1 VSKVT
6 DPQECDDVSEITAQQ
21 LDEAVEGQ
29 TITSKFLD
37 TVRAHGSLVA
47 LREKHDDDSWTER
60 TYDQYAEEV
69 ARVAGGLRALG
80 VEPGDRV
87 VLMMRNIPEFH
98 ILDMAVLFCGATPV
112 SIYNSSSSE
121 QVAYLAGHCEAKVA
135 VLEDVDFLERFLKVR
150 DELPNLAE
158 LVVLS
163 DPDGRAGDDVRDR
176 EALWGADPVDLDE
189 GSGLN
194 QPEGLATVIYTSG
207 TTGPPKGVM
216 ITHRN
221 VVWTCEGYLR
231 LIDVE
236 PVGFRVVSYLPMAH
250 VAERAS
256 SHYLG
261 ALGGFEITTCP
272 EPALVA
278 GYLGAVKPN
287 SMFGVPRVWEK
298 LYGGV
303 QAALAADPEK
313 KQKFDEA
320 VAAAIPI
327 VERRTMG
334 EATDEDEATYAFLD
348 EVAFSMVREL
358 VGLDQLKF
366 AVTGAAP
373 IPADLISWF
382 RAIGIPMSEIYGMSE
397 SSGPM
402 TWDPY
407 RVKAGSVGRAF
418 PGCEI
423 FLADDG
429 EVCARG
435 GNVFAGYL
443 NDPEKT
449 AEALDDDGTLHSGD
463 IGVFDDEGYLTI
475 VDRKKEL
482 IITAGG
488 KNISPANLEAS
499 LKLIPLVGQ
508 ACAIGDDR
516 PFVSALIVLDPDVA
530 PVWAKDHGI
539 EATSLAELAIHPDVI
554 AEVDRGVT
562 EVMASFNNAERVKKV
577 TILPEE
583 WMPDSEELTPTSKLK
598 RRGIHAKYAEEIEA
612 MYG

>member
-1 VSKVT
+1 VP
-6 DPQECDDVSEITAQQ
+6 DITAEQ
-21 LDEAVEGQ
+21 LDAAVEGQ
-29 TITSKFLD
+29 TITSRFLQ
-37 TVRAHGSLVA
+37 TVEAHGDLVA
-47 LREKHDDDSWTER
+47 LRSKEGDDSWREW
-60 TYDQYAEEV
+60 TYGEYADEV

-80 VEPGDRV
+80 VGPGDRIV
-87 VLMMRNIPEFH
+87 VMLRNIPEFH
-98 ILDMAVLFCGATPV
+98 VVDMAALFCGATPV
-112 SIYNSSSSE
+112 SIYNSSSPE

-135 VLEDVDFLERFLKVR
+135 VVEDVGFLERFLKVR
-150 DELPNLAE
+150 EELPALSE
-158 LVVLS
+158 IVVLS
-163 DPDGRAGDDVRDR
+163 DPDGLAGDQVRQRD
-176 EALWGADPVDLDE
+176 ALWGADPVDLAE

-194 QPEGLATVIYTSG
+194 TPDGLATVIYTSG

-221 VVWTCEGYLR
+221 VVWTAEGYLR
-231 LIDVE
+231 LIDVD
-236 PVGFRVVSYLPMAH
+236 PAGFRVVSYLPMAH
-250 VAERAS
+250 IAERMS

-261 ALGGFEITTCP
+261 ALGGFEISTCP
-272 EPALVA
+272 DPSLLA
-278 GYLGAVKPN
+278 GYLGAVRPN

-320 VAAAIPI
+320 VEAAIPI
-327 VERRTMG
+327 VERRTLG
-334 EATDEDEATYAFLD
+334 EATEEDEATYDFLD
-348 EVAFSMVREL
+348 SVAFSTVREL

-373 IPADLISWF
+373 IPAELISWY
-382 RAIGIPMSEIYGMSE
+382 RAVGVPMSEIYGMSE

-407 RVKAGSVGRAF
+407 RVKAGMVGRAF
-418 PGCEI
+418 PGCEV

-429 EVCARG
+429 EVCCRG

-449 AEALDDDGTLHSGD
+449 AEALDRDGTLHSGD
-463 IGVFDDEGYLTI
+463 IGVFDDEGYLRI

-488 KNISPANLEAS
+488 KNISPANLEAA
-499 LKLIPLVGQ
+499 LKTVPLVGQ
-508 ACAIGDDR
+508 ACTVGDQK
-516 PFVSALIVLDPDVA
+516 PFISALVVLDPDVA
-530 PVWAKDHGI
+530 PVWAKDRGI
-539 EATSLAELAIHPDVI
+539 EGTSIEELATNPEVV
-554 AEVDRGVT
+554 AEVERGVG
-562 EVMASFNNAERVKKV
+562 EVMAQFNNAERVKKLTV
-577 TILPEE
+577 LPEE

-598 RRGIHAKYAEEIEA
+598 RRGILSKYAAEIEA
-612 MYG
+612 MYS